1 METVFLQQV
10 KTYFTGERTES
21 MIFFLLGIIALS
33 TAAYFYSKNEF
44 EWHRGFAYPMT
55 LVALLQIGVG
65 ANIYLRSPKDIV
77 RVTSM
82 VQTDPSL
89 IEKEEIPRMITVA
102 RNFVTLKWVE
112 IVLIILGL
120 WLIYY
125 MTRGQFWW
133 GVGVGLAIQASLMLA
148 ADYFAQQ
155 RASVYLDALST
166 YTMRAE

>member
-1 METVFLQQV
+1 
-10 KTYFTGERTES
+10 
-21 MIFFLLGIIALS
+21 
-33 TAAYFYSKNEF
+33 
-44 EWHRGFAYPMT
+44 MT

-82 VQTDPSL
+82 VQTNPSL